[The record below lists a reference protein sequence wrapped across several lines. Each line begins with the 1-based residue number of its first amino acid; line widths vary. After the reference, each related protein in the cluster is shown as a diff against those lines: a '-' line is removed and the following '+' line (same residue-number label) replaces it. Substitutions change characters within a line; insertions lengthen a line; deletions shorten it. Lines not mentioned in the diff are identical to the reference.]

1 MLMTCVKN
9 DSCHYSFVILCN
21 KLHTRSGKDGM
32 DWGIAAKENE
42 NYLFVWEKAGGKKKY
57 RRM

>member
-1 MLMTCVKN
+1 M
-9 DSCHYSFVILCN
+9 
-21 KLHTRSGKDGM
+21 RSGKDGM

>member
-1 MLMTCVKN
+1 MTA
-9 DSCHYSFVILCN
+9 VIILLLFCATN
-21 KLHTRSGKDGM
+21 FTRDLGKMEWTGGLH
-32 DWGIAAKENE
+32 AKENE